1 MDIFAQI
8 DEARRRTNVLEHPFY
23 QRWSAGELEDG
34 ELELYAGE
42 YGHAV
47 RALARA
53 SRLAAE
59 QAAGGW
65 APIHAAGLARHAAEE
80 ESHVELWEQFA
91 RAVGIPADAQPRPED
106 RRPRRAGAGSEP
118 LSAGTES
125 LGCST
130 EPLAQT
136 HACARAWTAGEDLL
150 ERLAVLYTVEASQP
164 AISTTKLEGLATHY
178 GVPASSPGAAYFTL
192 HAKLD
197 VEHARQARELIEEL
211 LPEDAGERAAAG
223 ERMLARARAALDGNW
238 QLLDGVESRRPVTA

>member
-1 MDIFAQI
+1 MDIFAQL

-23 QRWSAGELEDG
+23 QRWSAGELQDG

-59 QAAGGW
+59 RAAGGG

-91 RAVGIPADAQPRPED
+91 RAVGISEEAQPRLED
-106 RRPRRAGAGSEP
+106 RRSGVGS
-118 LSAGTES
+118 GS
-125 LGCST
+125 LGASA

-136 HACARAWTAGEDLL
+136 CTCVESWTAGEDLL
-150 ERLAVLYTVEASQP
+150 EHLAVLYTVEASQP

-178 GVPASSPGAAYFTL
+178 GVPEDSPGAAYFTL

-197 VEHARQARELIEEL
+197 IEHARQARELIEQL
-211 LPEDAGERAAAG
+211 LPEDARERDAVG
-223 ERMLARARAALDGNW
+223 ERMLARARAALEGNW
-238 QLLDGVESRRPVTA
+238 QLLDGVEQRRPVTA

>member
-1 MDIFAQI
+1 MDIFAQL

-23 QRWSAGELEDG
+23 QRWSAGELQDG
-34 ELELYAGE
+34 ELEMYAGE

-47 RALARA
+47 RALAQA

-91 RAVGIPADAQPRPED
+91 RAVGIPEEAQPRLED
-106 RRPRRAGAGSEP
+106 RRSGVS
-118 LSAGTES
+118 SES
-125 LGCST
+125 LGASN

-136 HACARAWTAGEDLL
+136 RTCAQAWTAGEDLL
-150 ERLAVLYTVEASQP
+150 EHLAVLYTVEASQP

-178 GVPASSPGAAYFTL
+178 GVPEDSPGAAYFTL

-197 VEHARQARELIEEL
+197 VEHARQARELIEQL
-211 LPEDAGERAAAG
+211 LPEDANERDAVG
-223 ERMLARARAALDGNW
+223 GRMLARAQAALDGNW
-238 QLLDGVESRRPVTA
+238 QLLDGVEELRPVTA